1 MITGGEA
8 NATAASKKQRFN
20 LVRYK
25 QKSSRRKREKVS
37 AKRERKAT
45 KTLAI
50 VLGSYANDFTF
61 RPFRMLIF
69 YCT

>member
-1 MITGGEA
+1 MSGGG
-8 NATAASKKQRFN
+8 NAAVTSKKQRFN

-50 VLGSYANDFTF
+50 VLGSYRIFTV
-61 RPFRMLIF
+61 IV
-69 YCT
+69 CA